1 MNSHVDGEQ
10 RQSKCK
16 ILSGILYLEIT
27 RSVHPMKGD
36 CRAHPAV
43 LCTFLPQPLREE
55 GRRAPGLRAE
65 GQVNRGAGGAAPAPG
80 RPSPIPG
87 AASTRRWPG
96 LGRRGAAAD
105 HLQPRGRPSR
115 RPRSAPARPAPPA
128 PRTRWPRSRPS
139 SRRCGRAGCGS
150 RVPLRAAPRRE
161 APPAAAA
168 SAVQQ
173 GRPRSAPAPGPS
185 TRLRAGA
192 AAAAAGAAAGPAGRS
207 HGRWGRGRGRDPVPE
222 DCKRAPR
229 VPGGGAARPQRGL
242 GRVAAGG
249 GVRGRGG
256 EAAPGVQVSGLGEG
270 GGLRVRARVDSGARS
285 AAGGGARAR
294 RGTGHRA
301 LGLPRGG
308 SRRPVRAAGVRAA
321 VDAGPGSRAVGWPRV
336 LTRRDP
342 AAWRSA
348 RRGRREGVQD
358 VARGRHQA
366 RGCKGSGS
374 PPWSPPRALRRGA
387 GTACGRW
394 RGGGT
399 AAVRFPQGC
408 CVMPSTAECVSVP
421 VSVRVCARAAGQVG
435 SARGPVSSRSPA
447 PPRAAFGR
455 RGHSLPRP
463 GTQRLPARREH
474 PSSRSRQPFPPLR
487 PRPRPEPSA
496 PPSTAAPDATSF
508 FSRGKDVSSQAQSPP
523 LSQKVIEIF
532 KF

>member
-16 ILSGILYLEIT
+16 ILSGILCLEIT

-150 RVPLRAAPRRE
+150 RVPLRPAPRRE

-242 GRVAAGG
+242 GRVVAGG

-308 SRRPVRAAGVRAA
+308 SRRPVRAAGARAA

-408 CVMPSTAECVSVP
+408 CVMPSTAECVREGSG
-421 VSVRVCARAAGQVG
+421 AGWLRSRTGFLPQPR
-435 SARGPVSSRSPA
+435 SSSRCVRPPRTLTPQAGNPA
-447 PPRAAFGR
+447 PPRA
-455 RGHSLPRP
+455 P
-463 GTQRLPARREH
+463 GTPQFAFSAAFPSTPA
-474 PSSRSRQPFPPLR
+474 SSPTGALR
-487 PRPRPEPSA
+487 PAQHCSA
-496 PPSTAAPDATSF
+496 RCHFFLQQRKRCLFPGTVTSTLTESHRD
-508 FSRGKDVSSQAQSPP
+508 
-523 LSQKVIEIF
+523 I
-532 KF
+532 